1 MKLRVLC
8 ENKTNKSSLE
18 LPKPSTWKINFTVSS
33 KSSFKA
39 ARIGKNLIEDFIQNV
54 GKNLNE
60 AGEVPKY
67 VKMQDET

>member
-1 MKLRVLC
+1 M
-8 ENKTNKSSLE
+8 
-18 LPKPSTWKINFTVSS
+18 SS
-33 KSSFKA
+33 KSSMKA
-39 ARIGKNLIEDFIQNV
+39 AKIGKNLIEDFIQNV